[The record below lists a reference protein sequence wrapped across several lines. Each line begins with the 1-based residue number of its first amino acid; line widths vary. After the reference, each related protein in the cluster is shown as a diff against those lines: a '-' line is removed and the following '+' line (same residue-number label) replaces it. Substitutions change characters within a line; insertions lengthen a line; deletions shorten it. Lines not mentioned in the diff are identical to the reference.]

1 MASYDYVVVGA
12 GSAGCVVAARLSEDA
27 GIHVAVLEAGRR
39 QVPPV
44 VAEDIAIPW
53 HWGLVQNTPVDWGYR
68 SVPQAHCLGRRFP
81 EPRGRMPGGTSN
93 LYILMHIRGHR
104 SDYDNWAYNGCPG
117 WSFDDVLRY
126 FQKLEDQE
134 DDTSPLAGKGGPLRV
149 ASVSR
154 HDPNPVSQAFIDACG
169 ELGFPRTEDFNG
181 PQMEGVGWHHVNIKD
196 GKRHGIEDAYL
207 YPALERQ
214 QNLELIDGAQ
224 ATRLLFDGRRC
235 TGVEYVCNDRTETAT
250 ATREVIVCA
259 GVIDSPKLLL
269 LSGIGA
275 ASRLETVGIPVLID
289 LPGVGENFHNH
300 VLVPVIC
307 VAKQPIPRPH
317 NNMSEAAL
325 FYRSTPGWPG
335 PDMQMAFVHGSP
347 LQVRDEPP
355 PNIMVMLPGVVRPL
369 SRGWVRLA
377 SADPFAKPLIHPNY
391 LAVEADHR
399 RLTDGVRIARRIYA
413 TRALADW
420 VQTEV
425 LPGPNV
431 SDAQLGDDAR
441 ARAESYHHQAGSC
454 RMGLDAL
461 AVVDP
466 ELRVHGIEAL
476 RVADASIMPAVPSGN
491 CHAGIVMIGEK
502 CADLIKADRARA

>member
-1 MASYDYVVVGA
+1 MANYDYVVLGA

-27 GIHVAVLEAGRR
+27 GINVAVLEAGGR

-53 HWGLVQNTPVDWGYR
+53 HWGLVQNTTVDWTYQ
-68 SVPQAHCLGRRFP
+68 SVPQAHCFGRRFP

-93 LYILMHIRGHR
+93 LYALMHIRGHR

-117 WSFDDVLRY
+117 WGFDDVLRY

-154 HDPNPVSQAFIDACG
+154 HDPSPVSQAFIEASV
-169 ELGFPRTEDFNG
+169 ELGFPRTDDFNG
-181 PQMEGVGWHHVNIKD
+181 PRMEGAGWHHVNIKD
-196 GKRHGIEDAYL
+196 GKRHSMEDAYL
-207 YPALERQ
+207 YPALQRQ
-214 QNLELIDGAQ
+214 ESLELIDGAQ
-224 ATRLLFDGRRC
+224 ATRLLFNGRRC
-235 TGVEYVCNDRTETAT
+235 TGVEYIRDGRTETAT

-259 GVIDSPKLLL
+259 GAIDSPKLLL

-275 ASRLETVGIPVLID
+275 ASRLETVGVPVLID

-325 FYRSTPGWPG
+325 FYRSAPGYPG

-347 LQVRDEPP
+347 QQVRDEPP
-355 PNIMVMLPGVVRPL
+355 PDVMVMLPGVVRPS

-377 SADPFAKPLIHPNY
+377 SADPLAKPLINPNY
-391 LAVEADHR
+391 LAADPDHR
-399 RLTDGVRIARRIYA
+399 RLTEGVRLARRIYA
-413 TRALADW
+413 TRAFADW
-420 VQTEV
+420 VQAEV

-431 SDAQLGDDAR
+431 ADAQLGDDVR

-454 RMGLDAL
+454 RMGVDAL

-466 ELRVHGIEAL
+466 ELRVHGIQGL
-476 RVADASIMPAVPSGN
+476 RVADASVMPAVPSGN

-502 CADLIKADRARA
+502 CADLVKAARG